1 MLKPLILGQLRH
13 LLTAGATVLVSRGYL
28 ESSMVDAVVGAAIY
42 AIAAGWSAYEKKGA
56 KK

>member
-42 AIAAGWSAYEKKGA
+42 AIAAGWSAYEKKGNE
-56 KK
+56 K

>member
-13 LLTAGATVLVSRGYL
+13 LLTVGATILVSRGYL
-28 ESSMVDAVVGAAIY
+28 ESSMVEAVVGAAIY
-42 AIAAGWSAYEKKGA
+42 AIAAGWSAYEKKGD